1 MTSPLLVPLCLLADL
16 PQCPT
21 YSPLHPHPCPRHA
34 PWYLPPFALGMP
46 DENVMLDHSREAAI
60 QCVVD
65 VLTCGDG
72 LTSSG
77 IQCGLWTYKVQ
88 N

>member
-1 MTSPLLVPLCLLADL
+1 MTLPLLAPLCLLADL

-21 YSPLHPHPCPRHA
+21 YSPLHPPPCPHHA
-34 PWYLPPFALGMP
+34 PWYPPPFALGTP
-46 DENVMLDHSREAAI
+46 DENVTLDHSREAAI
-60 QCVVD
+60 QHVVD
-65 VLTCGDG
+65 VFTCGDG

-77 IQCGLWTYKVQ
+77 IQCGPWTYEGQ